1 MNRDKRSKEKKD
13 YQDYQANKEGLGFLE
28 NQVLKEFQ
36 VWQDFLEQ
44 PEEKVSLAYQEY
56 LVIEVILALKDD
68 QEFQEGTETKEIK
81 EMLVQ
86 LDLEDQKEV
95 MVFQVDQGH

>member
-1 MNRDKRSKEKKD
+1 MLVNRDKRSKEKKD

-81 EMLVQ
+81 DNREAMEFLVQ
-86 LDLEDQKEV
+86 KANEAGTVQ
-95 MVFQVDQGH
+95 